1 MVVNDTYVSKIRIEV
16 LLVPLP
22 ATHRI
27 RTHDATSLLF
37 PFRSSD
43 FVLVARSHYSSACAA
58 IIVIMLGLANP
69 VDRQQSSMRM
79 CFCSI
84 IERKEVS

>member
-27 RTHDATSLLF
+27 RTHDATSLFLPKATLF
-37 PFRSSD
+37 SSLD
-43 FVLVARSHYSSACAA
+43 RIILLLAA
-58 IIVIMLGLANP
+58 IIVIILGPANP
-69 VDRQQSSMRM
+69 VDCRQSSVGM
-79 CFCSI
+79 CFSSI
-84 IERKEVS
+84 IEREKVS